1 MCITKTIPVTDK
13 NFLSTVETSCLPLHS
28 FPAWKYG
35 LKFITLE
42 GRKLVVLFLTCSCK
56 ILAYSHYLAWLSTKS
71 SSSILHCLYN
81 LVSTRDELLSPKFC
95 FKRLNSMNNKTNS
108 IFIFLMYLCLCS
120 TIPYSIREKI
130 CLVVSHSV
138 SQMLLTQLWCRPLT
152 VFQINTVKMTSN
164 LMFSLFDDHQGPFRS
179 LQLQDADSVL

>member
-1 MCITKTIPVTDK
+1 
-13 NFLSTVETSCLPLHS
+13 
-28 FPAWKYG
+28 
-35 LKFITLE
+35 
-42 GRKLVVLFLTCSCK
+42 
-56 ILAYSHYLAWLSTKS
+56 
-71 SSSILHCLYN
+71 
-81 LVSTRDELLSPKFC
+81 
-95 FKRLNSMNNKTNS
+95 MNNKTNS